1 MVIRFVILTSGTVFV
16 IIYGELFSALTEN
29 AKGNQVKNP
38 QDRLDEILDKLR
50 QSEFRVTPQ
59 RIAILKAFLYSDE
72 HPSVERVYEQVRIN
86 FPTTSLATVYKTV
99 TLLKELGEIL
109 EISVAG
115 SGNRYD
121 GNKPYP
127 HPHLICTQCKSII
140 DPEVNQLDHLTAEV
154 AETTGYKIVSHQV
167 EFFGVC
173 PVCQK
178 N

>member
-1 MVIRFVILTSGTVFV
+1 M
-16 IIYGELFSALTEN
+16 
-29 AKGNQVKNP
+29 KNP

-50 QSEFRVTPQ
+50 KSEFRITPQ
-59 RIAILKAFLYSDE
+59 RIAILKTFLYSDE

-109 EISVAG
+109 EISFTDG
-115 SGNRYD
+115 GNRYD

-140 DPEVNQLDHLTAEV
+140 DPEVNQLDNLTAEV
-154 AETTGYKIVSHQV
+154 AKTTGYKIVSHQL
-167 EFFGVC
+167 ELFGVC
-173 PVCQK
+173 PTCQK